1 MSTSAEQA
9 APAQVSAE
17 DFAEILRATRACVRE
32 RVVPRETEI
41 MDKDEVPTDI
51 RSAAAELGLFGYLIV
66 RFDVRRG
73 VERASPCVR
82 PASR

>member
-51 RSAAAELGLFGYLIV
+51 RVSGCGARAV
-66 RFDVRRG
+66 RLPDCPV
-73 VERASPCVR
+73 
-82 PASR
+82 